1 MENKYEKWAME
12 SLDEITDKLKTG
24 VLFDGE
30 NEKLI
35 KKILFEE
42 QARMYNKSKNVYV
55 PIAIMKV
62 LLNHIPHLEKC
73 LWL

>member
-12 SLDEITDKLKTG
+12 SLDEITDKLQTG

-42 QARMYNKSKNVYV
+42 QARMYNKSKKSKNVCV
-55 PIAIMKV
+55 QIAIIKYY
-62 LLNHIPHLEKC
+62 
-73 LWL
+73 

>member
-12 SLDEITDKLKTG
+12 SLDEITDKLQTG

-42 QARMYNKSKNVYV
+42 QARSGFYRPGGRPS
-55 PIAIMKV
+55 PA
-62 LLNHIPHLEKC
+62 P
-73 LWL
+73 